1 MEKCYKYDDIVNGP
15 LIIVNGPMITP
26 AIKQH
31 YFKMQYYSHKIKD
44 LKEQIEHIKT
54 YVSPT
59 TNKPVYN
66 MDNAFTP
73 AFIDYF
79 CKKYGISHYAYDIN
93 KYVS

>member
-1 MEKCYKYDDIVNGP
+1 
-15 LIIVNGPMITP
+15 MIDN
-26 AIKQH
+26 IK
-31 YFKMQYYSHKIKD
+31 S
-44 LKEQIEHIKT
+44 

-93 KYVS
+93 KVCFMKYVHKNQNHRALCLLCYGQSYVLGKR